1 MWKPTKGEYDRAEKL
16 LQVYCISDQ
25 ERETLH
31 EIKYA
36 YENPVELDWLQRAV
50 LMALEQKY
58 DGQKEVMLF
67 CVWMDKSYVPEL
79 FSTFLFACVGTA
91 ATKGAVNAFQ
101 RSRNSNTEEE

>member
-1 MWKPTKGEYDRAEKL
+1 
-16 LQVYCISDQ
+16 
-25 ERETLH
+25 
-31 EIKYA
+31 
-36 YENPVELDWLQRAV
+36 
-50 LMALEQKY
+50 MALEQKY